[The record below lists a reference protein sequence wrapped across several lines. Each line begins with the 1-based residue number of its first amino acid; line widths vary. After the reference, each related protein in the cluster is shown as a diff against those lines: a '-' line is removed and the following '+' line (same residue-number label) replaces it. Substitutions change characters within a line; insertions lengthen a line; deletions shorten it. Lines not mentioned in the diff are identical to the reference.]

1 MPDDHHASASTCLV
15 FSLRFLLLGFL
26 GLVVFYFASFACLVF
41 MMATPHSALGIIAT
55 LLVGLGIFLAL
66 VKAVLKINHLG
77 WVALALVVLP
87 LCVAVPYYWRLAWH
101 EHHYPP
107 MRQEVNWSDYAPFS
121 PGNKLV
127 KVAVPPNLQITT
139 SEELP
144 QTEEVPRLDGAYAL
158 YPIYAAVAQAMY
170 PPSLAISHK
179 FLSTNGSDV
188 IFTELLTGDRNLIF
202 ALAPSAKQQAE
213 AEAAG
218 VTYELT
224 PFCQDAFVFFVN
236 AKNPI
241 DSLTTEQLR
250 GIYSGE
256 ITDWQELGAPK
267 SAKIVAFQ
275 RNEGSGSQTT
285 LQKFMGD
292 RPIMP
297 PMEEDRVRPM
307 GGIIHDVAAY
317 RNYQSAIG
325 FTFRFYANEL
335 LPNDQIK
342 LLAIDGVTPTVENI
356 RNGTY
361 PLVTTAYV
369 VSARPR
375 SANARKIVD
384 FLLSPAGQK
393 LVEDTGYVPVA
404 PTTTAE

>member
-1 MPDDHHASASTCLV
+1 MSGTSAKISI
-15 FSLRFLLLGFL
+15 LRLIGRLIFLLLFGVLLVYGWIVVVLVIVLSTPHSAAGIISASFVALGLFL
-26 GLVVFYFASFACLVF
+26 GLVRVFWKPKY
-41 MMATPHSALGIIAT
+41 LGRI
-55 LLVGLGIFLAL
+55 
-66 VKAVLKINHLG
+66 
-77 WVALALVVLP
+77 ALALVVLP
-87 LCVAVPYYWRLAWH
+87 LCLAVPYYWRLAWH

-107 MRQEVNWSDYAPFS
+107 MRQDINWIDYYPNH
-121 PGNKLV
+121 PGNKLA
-127 KVAVPPNLQITT
+127 KATVPPELQIAP
-139 SEELP
+139 SEEF
-144 QTEEVPRLDGAYAL
+144 PRLDGAYAL
-158 YPIYAAVAQAMY
+158 YPVYAALAQAMY
-170 PPSLAISHK
+170 PPGLAKNHK

-188 IFTELLTGDRNLIF
+188 IYTELLTGDRDLIF

-241 DSLTTEQLR
+241 DNLTSEQLR

-267 SAKIVAFQ
+267 SARIVAFQ

-297 PMEEDRVRPM
+297 PMEEDRVGGM
-307 GGIIHDVAAY
+307 GSIIHDVAAY

-325 FTFRFYANEL
+325 FSFRFYANEML
-335 LPNDQIK
+335 QNDQIK
-342 LLAIDGVTPTVENI
+342 LLAIDGIAPTAENI
-356 RNGTY
+356 RNGSY
-361 PLVTTAYV
+361 PLVTTAYI

-375 SANARKIVD
+375 SENARKIVD

-393 LVEDTGYVPVA
+393 LVEDTGYIPIG
-404 PTTTAE
+404 PTTSE

>member
-1 MPDDHHASASTCLV
+1 MLALGMGLFYGVIVFWLILV
-15 FSLRFLLLGFL
+15 FSTPHFVVGAISALLIGLGLFL
-26 GLVVFYFASFACLVF
+26 GLIRLCWGGKI
-41 MMATPHSALGIIAT
+41 LGRI
-55 LLVGLGIFLAL
+55 
-66 VKAVLKINHLG
+66 
-77 WVALALVVLP
+77 ALALIVLP
-87 LCVAVPYYWRLAWH
+87 LCIAVPYYGHLIWH
-101 EHHYPP
+101 EKHYPR
-107 MRQEVNWSDYAPFS
+107 MEEEVKWWQYQPYRA
-121 PGNKLV
+121 GNKLV
-127 KVAVPPNLQITT
+127 KTNVPPEFQIA
-139 SEELP
+139 LP
-144 QTEEVPRLDGAYAL
+144 AEYPRLNGAYAL

-170 PPSLAISHK
+170 PQGITENYN
-179 FLSTNGSDV
+179 FLNTNGSDV
-188 IFTELLTGDRNLIF
+188 IFDELLQDKRDLVF
-202 ALAPSAKQQAE
+202 ALAPSAKQQAD

-224 PFCQDAFVFFVN
+224 PFCKDAFVFFVN
-236 AKNPI
+236 VKNPI
-241 DSLTTEQLR
+241 DGLTTEQLR

-375 SANARKIVD
+375 AANARKIVD

-393 LVEDTGYVPVA
+393 LVEDTGYIPVA
-404 PTTTAE
+404 PTTAE